1 MNDATQNKPML
12 LQLRRLQ
19 NEHRKLERELEHYGL
34 YAAYSTGAQMKEREL
49 KKEKLRNKEM
59 ITNLLREQPSLA
71 SELND

>member
-34 YAAYSTGAQMKEREL
+34 YAAYSTGAQMKERE
-49 KKEKLRNKEM
+49 
-59 ITNLLREQPSLA
+59 
-71 SELND
+71 